1 MAEFP
6 APDSPGATVAPGA
19 VPTSG
24 ALLAYALMGAA
35 GVAGLVSSGL
45 HFIAPLFG
53 LLGIA
58 ALVICYVKRGEA
70 QGTWVASHLR
80 WMIRTFWFSLL
91 WSTIGWILVFTIVGI
106 IIAIPL
112 WLAVSIWIIY
122 RVLRG
127 YLLFKDGKP
136 VPGM

>member
-6 APDSPGATVAPGA
+6 APNPPEANTQTAA
-19 VPTSG
+19 VPG

-35 GVAGLVSSGL
+35 GVVGIVSSGVS
-45 HFIAPLFG
+45 FIAPLFG
-53 LLGIA
+53 LIGIA
-58 ALVICYVKRGEA
+58 AVIICYVKRDQA
-70 QGTWVASHLR
+70 QGTWVASHVR

-91 WSTIGWILVFTIVGI
+91 WSILGWVLVLTIVGI
-106 IIAIPL
+106 VIAIPL
-112 WLAVSIWIIY
+112 WLAVAIWIIY

-136 VPGM
+136 IPGM

>member
-6 APDSPGATVAPGA
+6 ASASPGAPGA
-19 VPTSG
+19 AGAPPVSA

-35 GVAGLVSSGL
+35 GVAGLVSSGVS
-45 HFIAPLFG
+45 FIAPLFG

-58 ALVICYVKRGEA
+58 AVIICHVKRGEA
-70 QGTWVASHLR
+70 QGSWVAPHLR

-91 WSTIGWILVFTIVGI
+91 WSCIGWLLVLTIVGI
-106 IIAIPL
+106 VIAVPL
-112 WLAVSIWIIY
+112 WLVVSLWILY

-127 YLLFKDGKP
+127 YLLFKDSKP

>member
-6 APDSPGATVAPGA
+6 APNPPEANTQTGA
-19 VPTSG
+19 VPG

-35 GVAGLVSSGL
+35 GVVGIVSSGVS
-45 HFIAPLFG
+45 FIAPLFG
-53 LLGIA
+53 LIGIA
-58 ALVICYVKRGEA
+58 AVIICYVKRDQA

-91 WSTIGWILVFTIVGI
+91 WSILGWVLVLTIVGI
-106 IIAIPL
+106 VIAIPL
-112 WLAVSIWIIY
+112 WLAVAIWIIY

-136 VPGM
+136 IPGM